1 METKQNSNTSNEIRW
16 NEHQLNAIEGRNG
29 TMLVSA
35 AAGSGKTAVL
45 VERIIRRLCDE
56 KDPCSV
62 EDLLIVTFTRAAA
75 AQMKDRISE
84 ALSRKIAEN
93 PDNKRLKKARFMLP
107 YANIGTIDSFCITL
121 VRENFHRVNYYL
133 KDNTYKLNI
142 SPDFSIIDD
151 GRLSILKKKAM
162 DKVLE
167 YYYDTQKDA
176 FTYLNDLVGGS
187 KSDDPIIKLIESIY
201 EKSGASELPEQWL
214 KNLTEDYKSDTP
226 VFETKWGKQLIEDA
240 VEYIDENLK
249 KIDHALTLSPNEPE
263 TDRVYTPAFIDDKEK
278 FLDLKNT
285 LLYEKWDNIAEKV
298 TTFSVKSN
306 LRGTKGCKTP
316 LWDFLN
322 SVRSYSRKNDNPLAN
337 MPAFLISEKQFNES
351 RAILAP
357 AVETLIQAV
366 FAYGDELMLLKEEEN
381 AYTFDDILHFTLS
394 MLIENKG
401 GVAVKTE
408 FAREYSESFKEI
420 LVDEYQDVSKAQDKV
435 FEAISKDNNNR
446 FMVGDIKQ
454 SIYGFRKA
462 NPKIFR
468 DLRKGMTDYDGVSYP
483 AREALTCNYRSRK
496 GITDCVNFI
505 FGQLMTEEAG
515 DVDYNEVEQLNPK
528 AEYPE
533 KDDSDVSVVIVTD
546 DKKLEGQAQ
555 YVVNYI
561 INAVENKMQISV
573 KNSGNG
579 PKTRD
584 VKYSDFCILYRS
596 NKSLAKFYE
605 YFDNAGIPYCSD
617 NDANILVTPEIRF
630 MTSLLKVISNPTND
644 VALAAVLMSPV
655 YGFTPD
661 EMAMLRIG
669 KRKGNLYSCLVK
681 SAEGGNEKS
690 AAFVSSLEKL
700 RRIAASL
707 PAGEFTEKIIDEIGY
722 RAIVSAMKVPETR
735 LANLN
740 AFITLANTYE
750 KNGSKGI
757 SGFVRYLDNANEKDI
772 GKSAANR
779 SESADAVKM
788 MTIHKSKGL
797 EFPVVFLVNT
807 EKAFNTQEQKS
818 DVILSDECGIGMKC
832 IKDQFRYETLPHL
845 AAKSAGKCQNISEEL
860 RVLYVALTRAK
871 EKMIILTS
879 PKNPEKTL
887 SEIGG
892 SLVKGVNPSP
902 YTVKS
907 SSSMSKFILTALIKH
922 PDAHV
927 LRNRVGLDASLHE
940 ECESRIDFEFCQS
953 KDPEEE
959 GLEKEETVGTPDEE
973 TLLEIKKRL
982 EWVYPHRELDGIVG
996 KQIASK
1002 LETEKAESQFY
1013 ASSRPAFASKSGLTG
1028 AEKGI
1033 AAHRFMQYSDY
1044 GRAKENTEK
1053 ELERLVSEEMLT
1065 RQEAES
1071 VDLKEIRQF
1080 FNSDIA
1086 DRIMHADKVYKE
1098 YSFTAALPVKEFYPE
1113 VTEDEEIL
1121 IEGVVDCAFEENGKL
1136 IILDFKTDRAA
1147 SPEELREHYSA
1158 QLNTYRKCMT
1168 KVTGLPVEETVIYS
1182 FRFGKEIKV

>member
-1 METKQNSNTSNEIRW
+1 METKHNGNEPKGINW
-16 NEHQLNAIEGRNG
+16 NEQQLHSIEGRKG

-56 KDPCSV
+56 DDPCSV

-75 AQMKDRISE
+75 AQMKDKISE
-84 ALSRKIAEN
+84 ALSKKIAEN

-107 YANIGTIDSFCITL
+107 YANIGTIDSFCISL
-121 VRENFHRVNYYL
+121 VRENFHRVNYCL
-133 KDNTYKLNI
+133 KDNTHKLNI

-167 YYYDTQKDA
+167 YYYTNLKDN
-176 FTYLNDLVGGS
+176 FTYLNDIIGDS
-187 KSDDPIIKLIESIY
+187 KSDAAVTGLIENLY
-201 EKSGASELPEQWL
+201 EKSRADELPGQWL
-214 KNLTEDYKSDTP
+214 KNLASEYKTDTP
-226 VFETKWGKQLIEDA
+226 VFETKWGKLLIDDA
-240 VEYIDENLK
+240 VEYVDENLR
-249 KIDHALTLSPNEPE
+249 KIGYALTLSPTESE
-263 TDRVYTPAFIDDKEK
+263 TERVYTPALNDDKEK

-285 LLYEKWDNIAEKV
+285 LLYEKWDNISEKLSELS
-298 TTFSVKSN
+298 FKSN
-306 LRGTKGCKTP
+306 LRGKGDYKTP
-316 LWDFLN
+316 LWEFLH
-322 SVRSYSRKNDNPLAN
+322 SVRSYSTSADSPKNVLT
-337 MPAFLISEKQFNES
+337 AFHIPEEEFNES
-351 RAILAP
+351 RILLAP
-357 AVETLIQAV
+357 AVETLTQAAA
-366 FAYGDELMLLKEEEN
+366 AYGDELMLLKEEEN

-394 MLIENKG
+394 LLIENKDG
-401 GVAVKTE
+401 EAVRTE
-408 FAREYSESFKEI
+408 FAREYSENFKEI

-468 DLRKGMTDYDGVSYP
+468 DLRKGMTDYDGVNYP

-505 FGQLMTEEAG
+505 FSRLMTERIG
-515 DVDYNEVEQLNPK
+515 DIDYNEVEQLNPK
-528 AEYPE
+528 ADYPE
-533 KDDSDVSVVIVTD
+533 KDDSDVSLVIVTD
-546 DKKLEGQAQ
+546 DRKLEGQAQ

-561 INAVENKMQISV
+561 INAVENKMQITV
-573 KNSGNG
+573 KKDG
-579 PKTRD
+579 KFITRD
-584 VKYSDFCILYRS
+584 AKYSDFCILYRS
-596 NKSLAKFYE
+596 KSNFDKFYE
-605 YFDNAGIPYCSD
+605 FFDNAGIPYCAD
-617 NDANILVTPEIRF
+617 NDTKILVTPEIRF
-630 MTSLLKVISNPTND
+630 MTSLLKVISNPTDD

-661 EMAMLRIG
+661 EMALLRIG
-669 KRKGNLYSCLVK
+669 NRKGTLYSCLVK
-681 SAEGGNEKS
+681 SAEDGNEKS
-690 AAFVSSLEKL
+690 AAFVSSLGKL
-700 RRIAASL
+700 RRIASTL

-722 RAIVSAMKVPETR
+722 RAIVSAMKAPETR
-735 LANLN
+735 LTNLN

-757 SGFVRYLDNANEKDI
+757 SGFVRYLDKTDEEKT
-772 GKSAANR
+772 GKTLANR
-779 SESADAVKM
+779 SDSADAVKM

-797 EFPVVFLVNT
+797 EFPVVFLINT
-807 EKAFNTQEQKS
+807 EKGFNNQYIRNN
-818 DVILSDECGIGMKC
+818 VILSEKCGIGMKC
-832 IKDQFRYETLPHL
+832 IKGQFRYDTLPHL
-845 AAKSAGKCQNISEEL
+845 AAISEEKCRNISEEL

-871 EKMIILTS
+871 EKMIILIS
-879 PKNPEKTL
+879 DNDPEKNL
-887 SEIGG
+887 AKIGTN
-892 SLVKGVNPSP
+892 LVKGVKPSP
-902 YTVKS
+902 YTVKNTGNLS
-907 SSSMSKFILTALIKH
+907 GFILTALIRH
-922 PDAHV
+922 PDAHA
-927 LRNRVGLDASLHE
+927 LRNKAGLDANLHE
-940 ECESRIDFEFCQS
+940 DCESRIDFEFYKY

-959 GLEKEETVGTPDEE
+959 GPEKEETVGIPDEE
-973 TLLEIKKRL
+973 KLLEVRKRL

-1013 ASSRPAFASKSGLTG
+1013 ASSRPAFVSESGLTG

-1044 GRAKENTEK
+1044 AKAKEDTEK

-1065 RQEAES
+1065 RQEADS

-1080 FNSDIA
+1080 FDSDIA

-1098 YSFTAALPVKEFYPE
+1098 FSFTASLPVREFYPD
-1113 VTEDEEIL
+1113 VTENEEIL

-1147 SPEELREHYSA
+1147 SPEELKEHYSA
-1158 QLNTYRKCMT
+1158 QLNTYRKCMA